1 MGSGKYECPPDAG
14 PAWRECCE
22 MGVDMHELEENLRL
36 SPWERLVKHDKKRN
50 EWLQFEAFMTDLQ
63 RGWNFIRS

>member
-1 MGSGKYECPPDAG
+1 
-14 PAWRECCE
+14 